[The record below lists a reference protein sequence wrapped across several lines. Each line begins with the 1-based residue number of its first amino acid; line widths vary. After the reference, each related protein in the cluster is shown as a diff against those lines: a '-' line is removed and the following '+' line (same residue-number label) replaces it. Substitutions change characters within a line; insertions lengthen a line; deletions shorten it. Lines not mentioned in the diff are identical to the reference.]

1 MRQLGIVAALRE
13 EASLLT
19 RQPLAL
25 RQAVVLGDNV
35 GLQVAGMGPEN
46 ARAAAEVLI
55 SLGATALLSWG
66 TAAALDP
73 ALKSGTLMLSD
84 KVFSADGQ
92 AFQVDKEWQDS
103 VSRSLA
109 SSLNIHHGTICESA
123 VILDSPAAKAGLYA
137 QNGCKAVDM
146 ESAALAQ
153 LASERG
159 VPFLSLRY
167 IVDPFDMTLPAS
179 LMASLDTEGQV
190 RPMRLLGQL
199 ILHPGDIVS
208 LLRLGRAFGQAKK
221 SMQTTIET
229 LGVEMGLPH
238 TERSSSV

>member
-35 GLQVAGMGPEN
+35 GLQVSGMGPEN
-46 ARAAAEVLI
+46 ARAAGEVLI

-73 ALKSGTLMLSD
+73 ALKSGTLMLSEQII
-84 KVFSADGQ
+84 SSDGQ
-92 AFQVDKEWQDS
+92 AFHVDKEWLDS

-109 SSLNIHHGTICESA
+109 SSVNVHHGTICESA

-146 ESAALAQ
+146 ESAALAR

-159 VPFLSLRY
+159 VPFLSLRF

-190 RPMRLLGQL
+190 QTMRLLGQL
-199 ILHPGDIVS
+199 ILHPGDIVP
-208 LLRLGRAFGQAKK
+208 LLKLGRAFGQAKK
-221 SMQTTIET
+221 SMQSTIEK
-229 LGVEMGLPH
+229 LGLEMGLPH